1 MFDVNNNKGLP
12 GFVLTKADS
21 FASKKGGGG
30 GSGGGIVAN
39 NNYGGTRTIENN
51 SYNNNESF
59 IPPSPLLPPIGL
71 KVMGPIGT
79 KQFFQ
84 AIRHFVRR
92 DHFRIQVIENSD
104 NDKDT
109 KNTPQKRK
117 RDDTNTIIIPTT
129 NATSSNNSINN
140 NNQPKKSKQLLQNE
154 KKDKKTQK
162 VQESMDYFRIQPLR
176 FTRFINVPIMCRR
189 RHDDHDDDD
198 DTAQFLNSPN
208 PNPNSISTNSNSIEK
223 HDITTYIFRT
233 PSIPRRFVLAKA
245 KALGVNLFTYKK
257 K

>member
-1 MFDVNNNKGLP
+1 MG
-12 GFVLTKADS
+12 
-21 FASKKGGGG
+21 
-30 GSGGGIVAN
+30 
-39 NNYGGTRTIENN
+39 N

-59 IPPSPLLPPIGL
+59 IPPPLPVLPPIGL

-79 KQFFQ
+79 KHFFQ

-117 RDDTNTIIIPTT
+117 RDDINTT
-129 NATSSNNSINN
+129 NISSTNGTSSNNSTTNNSNNNNN
-140 NNQPKKSKQLLQNE
+140 NNQINKAKQLHE

-176 FTRFINVPIMCRR
+176 FTRSIRVPIMCRR
-189 RHDDHDDDD
+189 RHDDI
-198 DTAQFLNSPN
+198 NST
-208 PNPNSISTNSNSIEK
+208 NSINSNLNSTNSNSIE
-223 HDITTYIFRT
+223 
-233 PSIPRRFVLAKA
+233 
-245 KALGVNLFTYKK
+245 
-257 K
+257 